1 MKDNTTQTTPKIP
14 DSVLAMMSNLKH
26 TQQTFLRAYLS
37 QVTRNATQA
46 YLKARPHV
54 NLNSAGALG
63 HETLRTVEVSE
74 IVQAYDDEVNALSL
88 NKSLSTR
95 SNLINKAYKVYEK
108 AEENNQLGVAL
119 QGIDLTAKLNRL
131 YEKDREEPGD
141 WSKLVQNILV
151 VNNNITTT
159 TPDIVGDADTL
170 DITDATII
178 NKDNDEQ

>member
-1 MKDNTTQTTPKIP
+1 MEKTTSPEISKNIIK
-14 DSVLAMMSNLKH
+14 MMATLNH
-26 TQQTFLRAYLS
+26 TKQVFLRTYLS

-46 YLKARPHV
+46 YLKARPEAAFSTAKT
-54 NLNSAGALG
+54 NGSKLLA
-63 HETLRTVEVSE
+63 ETDIKE
-74 IVQAYDDEVNALSL
+74 IMSVYEDESNTLSL

-108 AEENNQLGVAL
+108 AEQNDQLGVAL

-159 TPDIVGDADTL
+159 TPQVVDGMDEV